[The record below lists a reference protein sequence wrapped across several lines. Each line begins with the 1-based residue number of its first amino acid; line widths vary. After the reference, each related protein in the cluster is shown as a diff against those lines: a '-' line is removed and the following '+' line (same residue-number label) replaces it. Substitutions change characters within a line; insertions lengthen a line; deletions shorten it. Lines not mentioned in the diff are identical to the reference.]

1 MLSVGQWPNKP
12 FAWLL
17 LFLGCSGLLAAALYF
32 QMVLGLEP
40 CVKCVYQRMAV
51 VGIGLAAIVGLFG
64 SGFWLTR
71 WAALI
76 GWLYSSYQGLLI
88 AYDHW
93 DLQTSKNAFF
103 AMCESAPNFPGWA
116 PLHEWMPGLF
126 AAPGLCGDIDWQWL
140 GLGMPG
146 WMTVIFA
153 GFLLIGIIVA
163 VCHIIASFKKKD
175 GLVLYHK

>member
-12 FAWLL
+12 LAWLL
-17 LFLGCSGLLAAALYF
+17 LFLGASALLAAALYF
-32 QMVLGLEP
+32 QLVLQLEP
-40 CVKCVYQRMAV
+40 CVKCVYQRTAVIGIAVAAV
-51 VGIGLAAIVGLFG
+51 VGLLG

-76 GWLYSSYQGLLI
+76 GWLYAAYQGFLV

-93 DLQTSKNAFF
+93 DLQHSKNAFF
-103 AMCESAPNFPGWA
+103 AVCESAPNFPEWA
-116 PLHEWMPGLF
+116 PLHHWLPTVF

-146 WMTVIFA
+146 WMMTIFA
-153 GFLLIGIIVA
+153 GLLLIGVL
-163 VCHIIASFKKKD
+163 VTLCHLFSSSKKKD

>member
-103 AMCESAPNFPGWA
+103 AVCESAPNFPGWA

-126 AAPGLCGDIDWQWL
+126 AAPGL
-140 GLGMPG
+140 